1 MENRKYKAV
10 YIARK
15 SHKHFCKGD
24 VVGIIEQEIVDAP
37 AHLVNYN
44 KLAIL
49 VQVDIFK
56 KYGDKLIRYNG
67 FKQHHNTTMFA
78 DLMLS
83 FDKLSD
89 KEIEEFYKK
98 DKIFQNVIE
107 ES

>member
-1 MENRKYKAV
+1 MKNKKYKAV

-15 SHKHFCKGD
+15 GHKHFSKGD
-24 VVGIIEQEIVDAP
+24 IVGMVEQEIVDAP

-44 KLAIL
+44 KLAIY
-49 VQVDIFK
+49 VEVDIFK
-56 KYGDKLIRYNG
+56 KDGDKLIRYNG
-67 FKQHHNTTMFA
+67 FKQHHNTIMFA

-98 DKIFQNVIE
+98 DKIFQNIIE